1 MLDKC
6 QRRRNRGGQQ
16 MMRAKQN
23 VCRVGI
29 YTDIN
34 T

>member
-16 MMRAKQN
+16 MMRAKQFM
-23 VCRVGI
+23 CAEWEFI
-29 YTDIN
+29 QT
-34 T
+34 